1 MVIAA
6 GYGLRLSADILE
18 VLVTRAGPS
27 GCLPA
32 SAIDVGRQSP
42 QACAVILRLPRLYFM
57 PRQFCQ
63 SSCDLSWSLSREVYA
78 K

>member
-1 MVIAA
+1 MECFVALEDAARLHIVSAMVIAA

-32 SAIDVGRQSP
+32 SAIDVGRQSS
-42 QACAVILRLPRLYFM
+42 RLVP
-57 PRQFCQ
+57 
-63 SSCDLSWSLSREVYA
+63 
-78 K
+78 